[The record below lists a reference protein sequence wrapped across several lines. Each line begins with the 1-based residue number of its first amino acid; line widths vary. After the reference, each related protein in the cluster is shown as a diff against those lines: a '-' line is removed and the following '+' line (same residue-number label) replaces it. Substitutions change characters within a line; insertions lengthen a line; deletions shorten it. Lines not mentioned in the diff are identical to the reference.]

1 MKVKSVYFYIIFI
14 AILLNFV
21 RWFLR
26 VGQKALQ
33 SPGIY
38 MKLIDNQAN
47 IQAIRTISSLF
58 KTASMEIDEL
68 LSAMI
73 NTARE
78 MVAAKNASM
87 LLVQDDKTKKLQ
99 YYQASGENMGQLKDI
114 EIPPGV
120 GIAGTVSK
128 TGKAIV
134 SNDAQNDPR
143 WYKKVS
149 EEVHDQVESIA
160 CFPLL
165 LDKRVIGVVQF
176 FDKQD
181 GAGYSEKDVEIL
193 ERFANMIPMFFQASK
208 SRQVLGQ
215 EFDRLKE
222 KYMRR
227 YMIVGES
234 QAIKKCITLAERLA
248 DSKASVLINGESGTG
263 KELFAHLI
271 HDKGPRQTK
280 PFVSV
285 SCGALP
291 ASILERELFGHE
303 KGAFTSADSG
313 KIGLFEA
320 AHTGTLFLDEV
331 GEMPP
336 DMQVKLLRVIQEES
350 FIRLGGTE
358 TIKVDVRIITATN
371 RDLEQM
377 VREGTF
383 RQDLYYRINVI
394 DIKLPPLRD
403 RKEDIP
409 DLVAYFI
416 KKHSPHRRRTDG
428 NEGPAT
434 KKIGKGLLS
443 HLMGYSWPGNIREL
457 ENTMERAIV
466 LTDGDELTPEA
477 FPFDSQDSPIEVNV
491 GASLKDAN
499 DAFRHTF
506 ITNTLKSTGGNR
518 TKAAK
523 ILNVQRSYLSR
534 LIKELEID

>member
-1 MKVKSVYFYIIFI
+1 
-14 AILLNFV
+14 
-21 RWFLR
+21 
-26 VGQKALQ
+26 
-33 SPGIY
+33 

-47 IQAIRTISSLF
+47 IQAIRKISSQF
-58 KTASMEIDEL
+58 KTVSMEVDEL
-68 LSAMI
+68 LSMVI
-73 NTARE
+73 NTAAE
-78 MVAAKNASM
+78 IVGTQYASL

-99 YYQASGENMGQLKDI
+99 YYQSSGDHLGELKDI

-128 TGKAIV
+128 TGKMIISDDV
-134 SNDAQNDPR
+134 QNDSR
-143 WYKKVS
+143 WYKKAN
-149 EEVHDQVESIA
+149 EEGHVQVKSIA
-160 CFPLL
+160 CLPLIV
-165 LDKRVIGVVQF
+165 DKKVIGVIQF
-176 FDKQD
+176 RDKASGEGFSD
-181 GAGYSEKDVEIL
+181 ADIEVLGK
-193 ERFANMIPMFFQASK
+193 FARMIPNFFQASK
-208 SRQVLGQ
+208 SRRALGQ

-222 KYMRR
+222 KYMQR
-227 YMIVGES
+227 YTIVGES
-234 QAIKKCITLAERLA
+234 EAIQKCIKMAERLST
-248 DSKASVLINGESGTG
+248 SKASVMINGESGTG

-271 HDKGPRQTK
+271 HDRGPRQTQ

-303 KGAFTSADSG
+303 KGAFTSADSA

-320 AHTGTLFLDEV
+320 ADTGTLFLDEI
-331 GEMPP
+331 GEMPM

-371 RDLEQM
+371 RDLEEM

-383 RQDLYYRINVI
+383 RQDLYYRIHVI
-394 DIKLPPLRD
+394 GIKLPSLRD
-403 RKEDIP
+403 RREDIP
-409 DLVAYFI
+409 DLVAYFLR
-416 KKHSPHRRRTDG
+416 KHSV
-428 NEGPAT
+428 EGQPT
-434 KKIGKGLLS
+434 KKINKSLVA

-457 ENTMERAIV
+457 ENSIERAIV
-466 LTDGDELTPEA
+466 LADSDELTPEA
-477 FPFDSQDSPIEVNV
+477 FPFESQDTPIDVNI

-534 LIKELEID
+534 LIKELQIA